1 MFNICLVRDLLELA
15 VCVIGKILLQND
27 DICHAVTVVTEK
39 VDYMDWSEEQWRLLS
54 LDIYSVYNCRQQA
67 P

>member
-1 MFNICLVRDLLELA
+1 MFNTCLVRDLLELA

-39 VDYMDWSEEQWRLLS
+39 VDYMD
-54 LDIYSVYNCRQQA
+54 
-67 P
+67 